1 MYLIT
6 IKELQKSGLEGT
18 LNTILSAFRE
28 EKKRRDRVDIYP
40 TKTYIYSNERKKMT
54 WSKEYRSTY
63 NKEYY
68 LKRKEHIKEYYL
80 KNKDHIKEY
89 HLKNKERIKEVK
101 KQYYL
106 KNREH
111 LNAYMKEYH
120 LKNKERTKAYYR
132 GYYLKN
138 KILILQKHKIYR
150 ENRCATNTQ

>member
-1 MYLIT
+1 MKVGELY
-6 IKELQKSGLEGT
+6 IKSYINE
-18 LNTILSAFRE
+18 IR
-28 EKKRRDRVDIYP
+28 
-40 TKTYIYSNERKKMT
+40 IYSNERKKMT

-68 LKRKEHIKEYYL
+68 LKNKDRIKEYQF
-80 KNKDHIKEY
+80 
-89 HLKNKERIKEVK
+89 KNKERVRGVK

-120 LKNKERTKAYYR
+120 LKNKEHTKEYYR

-138 KILILQKHKIYR
+138 KILILQKQKAYR
-150 ENRCATNTQ
+150 ENRCDMNIQ